1 MSLALVS
8 LTPAQSLGIPVA
20 LVGSV
25 FLAVG
30 AELQQ
35 HGVTKVGDS
44 TVSPKRSGLSWEQLV
59 GLARRPSWLA
69 GTLMLGLAIVLQLFS
84 LYLAPPGRC
93 EHRHNR
99 SRRSGDSAALG
110 GLCVRCGRR
119 HRRLRRHRALQASAH
134 CGAYGVI
141 RVTLCCMPAS
151 P

>member
-35 HGVTKVGDS
+35 HGVTKVGNS

-84 LYLAPPGRC
+84 LYLAPLTGQV
-93 EHRHNR
+93 
-99 SRRSGDSAALG
+99 LG
-110 GLCVRCGRR
+110 N
-119 HRRLRRHRALQASAH
+119 H
-134 CGAYGVI
+134 
-141 RVTLCCMPAS
+141 TLS
-151 P
+151 VVHGGITIDGI